1 MIIVVISSGG
11 VVTSVVN
18 LVVVSNG
25 VVVSTPMNYGIM
37 YEIIQS
43 FPELVIKLCKKT
55 TCVYPPS
62 PQKSLTRF

>member
-25 VVVSTPMNYGIM
+25 VVVSTPMNYGFM

-43 FPELVIKLCKKT
+43 FPELVIKILACT
-55 TCVYPPS
+55 RLS